1 MILSMTGYGKG
12 IVESK
17 TYTIEAEIKSLNSRY
32 FELSIRLP
40 KNIAYKEYEIRE
52 KIKKRITR
60 GKVFISISINSDATQ
75 SAKMNVSKDG
85 LKETLSIIKEIKK
98 QAKLKDK
105 LTLERI
111 LTFRDLFIKNEE
123 NNVEDNFEDLEKAL
137 NLAIDDFDRM
147 KKQEGIE
154 LEKDLR
160 KRLALIKESVEKVEN
175 GNQES
180 VKAYFDKLKIKAKE
194 LTEDLLDNPDRLNM
208 ELALLSEKYDVT
220 EECVRLR
227 SHLKLFEDAL
237 DNSVEPGRKLNFI
250 SQEINR
256 EANTIN
262 SKSVTSEISHLGI
275 TIKEELEKIREQIQN
290 IE

>member
-12 IVESK
+12 IVESGN
-17 TYTIEAEIKSLNSRY
+17 YTIEAEIKSLNSRY

-40 KNIAYKEYEIRE
+40 KAIAYKEFEIRE
-52 KIKKRITR
+52 KIKKRISR
-60 GKVFISISINSDATQ
+60 GKVFVSIN
-75 SAKMNVSKDG
+75 MNTDPSQIGKILVNKEG
-85 LKETLSIIKEIKK
+85 LKETVTIIKEIKK

-105 LTLERI
+105 ITLERI
-111 LTFRDLFIKNEE
+111 LSLKDLFLKNEE
-123 NNVEDNFEDLEKAL
+123 NGSEENFEYLEKAL
-137 NLAIDDFDRM
+137 FLAIDDFDKM
-147 KKQEGIE
+147 KKQEGKE

-160 KRLALIKESVEKVEN
+160 KRLKLIKDSVTEVEN
-175 GNQES
+175 RNPEAI
-180 VKAYFDKLKIKAKE
+180 KAYFEKLKQKARD
-194 LTEDLLDNPDRLNM
+194 LTADLLDNPDRLNM

-227 SHLKLFEDAL
+227 SHIKLFEDAL
-237 DNSVEPGRKLNFI
+237 DNADEPGRKLNFI

-275 TIKEELEKIREQIQN
+275 MIKEELEKIREQIQN

>member
-12 IVESK
+12 IVESGN
-17 TYTIEAEIKSLNSRY
+17 YTIEAEIKSLNSRY

-40 KNIAYKEYEIRE
+40 RNIAYREFEIRE
-52 KIKKRITR
+52 KVKKRINR
-60 GKVFISISINSDATQ
+60 GKVFFSVTINSDASVNNKVQ
-75 SAKMNVSKDG
+75 LSKDG
-85 LKETLSIIKEIKK
+85 LKETLTVLKEIKK
-98 QAKLKDK
+98 QAKIKDK
-105 LTLERI
+105 VTLDRI
-111 LTFRDLFIKNEE
+111 LSLKELFLKSEE
-123 NNVEDNFEDLEKAL
+123 NGTEDNFEMVEKAL
-137 NLAIDDFDRM
+137 NLAIDEFEKM
-147 KKQEGIE
+147 KKQEGRE

-160 KRLALIKESVEKVEN
+160 KRLELIKNAVAEVEN
-175 GNQES
+175 RNPEA
-180 VKAYFDKLKIKAKE
+180 VKAYFDKLKQKAGE
-194 LTEDLLDNPDRLNM
+194 LTADLMDNPDRLNM

-227 SHLKLFEDAL
+227 SHLKLFEDAIN
-237 DNSVEPGRKLNFI
+237 NSDDPGRKLNFI

-275 TIKEELEKIREQIQN
+275 MIKEELEKIREQIQN

>member
-12 IVESK
+12 MVESGN
-17 TYTIEAEIKSLNSRY
+17 YTVEAEIKSLNSRY
-32 FELSIRLP
+32 FELSVRLP
-40 KNIAYKEYEIRE
+40 KAIAYKEFEIRE
-52 KIKKRITR
+52 KIKKRINR
-60 GKVFISISINSDATQ
+60 GKVFVSIT
-75 SAKMNVSKDG
+75 MNFDPSQIGKILVNKESLKD
-85 LKETLSIIKEIKK
+85 TVAIIKEIKK

-105 LTLERI
+105 VTLERI
-111 LTFRDLFIKNEE
+111 LSLKDLFLKSEE
-123 NNVEDNFEDLEKAL
+123 NGSEENFESIEKAL
-137 NLAIDDFDRM
+137 FMAIDDFEKM
-147 KKQEGIE
+147 KKQEGKE

-160 KRLALIKESVEKVEN
+160 LRLNLIKDSVAQVEN
-175 GNQES
+175 QNPEAI
-180 VKAYFDKLKIKAKE
+180 KAYFDKLKQKAKD
-194 LTEDLLDNPDRLNM
+194 LTDDLIDNPDRLNM

-227 SHLKLFEDAL
+227 SHIKLFEDAL
-237 DNSVEPGRKLNFI
+237 DNAVEPGRKLNFI

-275 TIKEELEKIREQIQN
+275 LIKEELEKIREQIQN

>member
-12 IVESK
+12 IVESNN
-17 TYTIEAEIKSLNSRY
+17 YTIEAEIKSLNSRY

-40 KNIAYKEYEIRE
+40 KAIAYKEFEIRE
-52 KIKKRITR
+52 KIRKRISR
-60 GKVFISISINSDATQ
+60 GKVFISIT
-75 SAKMNVSKDG
+75 MNTDPSQIGKILVNKEG
-85 LKETLSIIKEIKK
+85 LKETVTIIKEIKK

-105 LTLERI
+105 VTLERI
-111 LTFRDLFIKNEE
+111 LSLKELFLKSEE
-123 NNVEDNFEDLEKAL
+123 NGSEENFENLEKAL
-137 NLAIDDFDRM
+137 FLAIDDFEKM
-147 KKQEGIE
+147 KKQEGKE

-160 KRLALIKESVEKVEN
+160 KRLKLIEDAVTQVEKRNPEDI
-175 GNQES
+175 
-180 VKAYFDKLKIKAKE
+180 KAYFEKLKQKAKD
-194 LTEDLLDNPDRLNM
+194 LTADLLDNPDRLNM

-227 SHLKLFEDAL
+227 SHIKLFEDAL
-237 DNSVEPGRKLNFI
+237 DNAAEPGRKLNFI

-275 TIKEELEKIREQIQN
+275 LIKEELEKIREQIQN

>member
-12 IVESK
+12 IVELSN
-17 TYTIEAEIKSLNSRY
+17 YTIEAEIKSLNSRY

-40 KNIAYKEYEIRE
+40 KAIAYKEFEIRE
-52 KIKKRITR
+52 KVRKRISR
-60 GKVFISISINSDATQ
+60 GKVFVSIT
-75 SAKMNVSKDG
+75 MNADPSQMGKILVNKEG
-85 LKETLSIIKEIKK
+85 LEETVTILKEIKK
-98 QAKLKDK
+98 QTKIKDAI
-105 LTLERI
+105 TLEKI
-111 LTFRDLFIKNEE
+111 LSLKELFLKNEE
-123 NNVEDNFEDLEKAL
+123 NGSEENFENLEKAL
-137 NLAIDDFDRM
+137 FLAIDDFEKM
-147 KKQEGIE
+147 KKQEGKE

-160 KRLALIKESVEKVEN
+160 KRLNLIRDSVAEVEN
-175 GNQES
+175 RNPEAI
-180 VKAYFDKLKIKAKE
+180 KAYFDKLKQKARD
-194 LTEDLLDNPDRLNM
+194 LTADLIDNPDRLNM

-227 SHLKLFEDAL
+227 SHIKLFEDAL
-237 DNSVEPGRKLNFI
+237 DNAAEPGRKLNFI

-275 TIKEELEKIREQIQN
+275 LIKEELEKIREQIQN

>member
-12 IVESK
+12 IVESGN
-17 TYTIEAEIKSLNSRY
+17 YTIEAEIKSLNSRY

-40 KNIAYKEYEIRE
+40 RNIAYREFEIRE
-52 KIKKRITR
+52 KVKKRISR
-60 GKVFISISINSDATQ
+60 GKVFFSVSINSD
-75 SAKMNVSKDG
+75 SALNSKFQLSKEG
-85 LKETLSIIKEIKK
+85 LKESVAILKEIKK
-98 QAKLKDK
+98 QTKIKDK
-105 LTLERI
+105 ISLERI
-111 LTFRDLFIKNEE
+111 LTLKELFLKSEE
-123 NNVEDNFEDLEKAL
+123 NGSDDNFELVEKAL
-137 NLAIDDFDRM
+137 NLAIDEFEKM
-147 KKQEGIE
+147 KKQEGKE

-160 KRLALIKESVEKVEN
+160 KRLILIKNSVTDVEN
-175 GNQES
+175 RNPDAI
-180 VKAYFDKLKIKAKE
+180 KAYFDKLKQKARD
-194 LTEDLLDNPDRLNM
+194 LTSDLIDNPDRLNM

-237 DNSVEPGRKLNFI
+237 DNADEPGRKLNFI

-275 TIKEELEKIREQIQN
+275 QIKEELEKIREQIQN